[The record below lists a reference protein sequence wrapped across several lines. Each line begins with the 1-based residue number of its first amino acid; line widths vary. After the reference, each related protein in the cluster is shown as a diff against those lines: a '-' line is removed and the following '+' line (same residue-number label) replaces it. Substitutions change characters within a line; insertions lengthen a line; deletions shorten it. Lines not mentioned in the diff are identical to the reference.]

1 MVAANATPYSPA
13 KGGGLQADRLVLLL
27 LIGIAC
33 LRSLAIIA
41 TPLEIGV
48 DEAQYWLWSQQFD
61 FGYFTKP
68 PLTSWII
75 GLSHAVF
82 GHHQWAVRIPAPW
95 LHLATALVLW
105 RAGAWLG
112 GPSVGRLAALLW
124 STLPAVGLGGFLI
137 STDTPLLL
145 FWSLGLMIII
155 GVTGGHLKPH
165 RGMVAAGAAFGAAL
179 MAKYAAIYGLL
190 GLLVFVLLTRFWRGD
205 NTVSV
210 NRILL
215 FGFGCLLLASP
226 NLVWNLSH
234 DFATV
239 RHLGDNAN
247 LARRSYDIGNS
258 VAFLGAQFLT
268 AGPLAFALMFGVL
281 RPRKQRPETILL
293 FAFSVPVL
301 AIITLQAFLSE
312 ANANWAL
319 SAMPA
324 LVLWLSV
331 WASQMPLS
339 RLSWVRRN
347 LVRGAI
353 LVNGVISTVLVV
365 ICWTGQMG
373 PLTPESDPLR
383 RLRGW
388 QALATD
394 TQLVLAA
401 HGAHTVIADRRA
413 SAALLNWH
421 LHGRDVDVLVH
432 DRDGIPSNHF
442 EANHPWTPRP
452 GRPVVVLHTSD
463 APPAID
469 GISWDDDATLSDVRI
484 SGNRSRSLYLFT
496 GVETGR

>member
-13 KGGGLQADRLVLLL
+13 EGGGLQADRLVLLL

-75 GLSHAVF
+75 GLSHSIF

-105 RAGAWLG
+105 RAGGWLG
-112 GPSVGRLAALLW
+112 GPSAGRLAALLW

-155 GVTGGHLKPH
+155 GITGGHLERH

-179 MAKYAAIYGLL
+179 MAKYAAVYGLL
-190 GLLVFVLLTRFWRGD
+190 GLLIFVLLHRFWRGH
-205 NTVSV
+205 NTVSIKQMV
-210 NRILL
+210 L
-215 FGFGCLLLASP
+215 FCFGCMLLASP
-226 NLVWNLSH
+226 NLVWNISH

-239 RHLGDNAN
+239 RHLGENAN
-247 LARRSYDIGNS
+247 LTRQSYDIGNS
-258 VAFLGAQFLT
+258 LEFLGAQFLT
-268 AGPLAFALMFGVL
+268 AGPLAFALMLGIL
-281 RPRKQRPETILL
+281 RLHKQRPETVLL
-293 FAFSVPVL
+293 FGFSVPAM

-319 SAMPA
+319 TAMPA

-331 WASQMPLS
+331 WGSQMPLS
-339 RLSWVRRN
+339 RLSRVKRN
-347 LVRGAI
+347 LVRSAI
-353 LVNGVISTVLVV
+353 LVNGVICTILVV
-365 ICWTGQMG
+365 ICWTGQTG
-373 PLTPESDPLR
+373 PLTPHSDPLR

-388 QALATD
+388 QALAAD
-394 TQLVLAA
+394 TQLVLDA
-401 HGAHTVIADRRA
+401 HGAQTVIADRRA

-432 DRDGIPSNHF
+432 DHDGIPSNHF
-442 EANHPWTPRP
+442 EANHPWTPQL
-452 GRPVVVLHTSD
+452 GRPVVVLHTD
-463 APPAID
+463 DTPPSID

-484 SGNRSRSLYLFT
+484 SSNRSRSLYLFT
-496 GVETGR
+496 GLETDQ